1 MSYKYKLLSAQK
13 EFLELG
19 NHNSDIDV
27 ALYQGG
33 YGSGKTF
40 SGSLLGIILALK
52 YPGIKGLVGAQTLI
66 LVRDTTLV
74 SYFEHLDRMG
84 LQAGVDYNYLKA
96 ESKIV
101 FSNKSEI
108 LFRHLEEPDKLKSL
122 NLGFVELEEMSDI
135 PRATFDM
142 LLGRLRQAKKDSWGP
157 NFKYRLFGHT
167 NPQET
172 KGWIYEYFVENKPA
186 NYRRIIAPT
195 TENAKNLPKGF
206 IESMKERYSEEYFKR
221 NVLGEDMDFVS
232 GLATKGFNRTDN
244 LTEDIQIDKSKPL
257 YIACDFNTDP
267 MCWFIV
273 QHYNGNIY
281 ILYELVENYTDTLHM
296 TGILGELLIDN
307 GYKDHHIII
316 TGDASG
322 RYEKTTGSDFQ
333 IMKAELARMGFSN
346 FHFDVGKIN
355 PPITYR
361 YNCWNRMMRDEHG
374 NPHIFI
380 HPDCKYL
387 IYDIENLVQEEGTGK
402 PKKPTSY
409 QIKNDPKA
417 KYLTHPTDACGYVA
431 LKYYPIKK
439 EESPTTSYQGVKK
452 DVFGRNKYEYGT
464 GLR

>member
-1 MSYKYKLLSAQK
+1 MSYKYELLPAQK

-27 ALYQGG
+27 SLYQGG

-40 SGSLLGIILALK
+40 SGSLLGIILALR

-74 SYFEHLDRMG
+74 SYFEHLERMG
-84 LQAGVDYNYLKA
+84 LQAGIDYNYLKA

-142 LLGRLRQAKKDSWGP
+142 LLGRLRQAKKGSWGP

-172 KGWIYEYFVENKPA
+172 KGWIYEYFVENKPD

-232 GLATKGFNRTDN
+232 GLATKGFNRADN
-244 LTEDIQIDKSKPL
+244 LNATIEIDRSKPL
-257 YIACDFNTDP
+257 YIACDFITDP
-267 MCWFIV
+267 MCWFII

-296 TGILGELLIDN
+296 SRILGELLEET
-307 GYKDHHIII
+307 GFKDHEIII
-316 TGDASG
+316 TGDSSG
-322 RYEKTTGSDFQ
+322 RYEKTTGCDYK
-333 IMKAELARMGFSN
+333 IMRAELTRMGFAN
-346 FHFDVGKIN
+346 VHFDVGKSN
-355 PPITYR
+355 PPIMYR
-361 YNCWNRMMRDEHG
+361 YNCWNNMMRDANG
-374 NPHIFI
+374 VPHIFI
-380 HPDCKYL
+380 HPDCKTL

-402 PKKPTSY
+402 PKKPSTY
-409 QIKNDPKA
+409 QMKNDPKA

-431 LKYYPIKK
+431 LRYYPIKK
-439 EESPTTSYQGVKK
+439 EESPTSTYQGINK
-452 DVFGRNKYEYGT
+452 DVFGRNKYEYKM

>member
-1 MSYKYKLLSAQK
+1 MSYTYELLPAQK

-19 NHNSDIDV
+19 DHDSDIDV
-27 ALYQGG
+27 SLYQGG

-74 SYFEHLDRMG
+74 SYFEHLERMG

-142 LLGRLRQAKKDSWGP
+142 LLGRLRQAKKENWGP

-439 EESPTTSYQGVKK
+439 EETPTTSYKGIKK